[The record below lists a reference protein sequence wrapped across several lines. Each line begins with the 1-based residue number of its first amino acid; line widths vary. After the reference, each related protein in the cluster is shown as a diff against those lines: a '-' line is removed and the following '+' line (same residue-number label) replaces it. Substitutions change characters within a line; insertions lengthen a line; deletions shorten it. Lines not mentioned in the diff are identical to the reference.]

1 MRHNPP
7 PPTTRGRTLVKVNAL
22 TQAKLIRMLLDGKR
36 SCRELADE
44 SGLHYVTVL
53 AYTKY
58 LHREGATHIAEY
70 REDSQGRDAI
80 KIYKIGV
87 GKDAKRYKLT
97 GAQRAARS
105 RENRKAREMH
115 VAMSA
120 VCVLQRL
127 PA

>member
-22 TQAKLIRMLLDGKR
+22 TQAKLIRMLLDGNR

-58 LHREGATHIAEY
+58 LHREGAAHIAEY